1 MAELLLCEDFIDFH
15 LIGVN
20 SSFDTSTQF
29 IFHLNSTFETHF
41 QRIKDLDIWLD
52 DHMYYFE
59 TYAWLDD
66 HMYYFETYA
75 WLDDANKIDYHI
87 IKNTPNQSESK
98 KNEVDLSNLFKES
111 IILVPNYKDCNYVVK
126 ISGWEDDIQNLVLPF
141 EEKDFIKQIKK
152 IDIDLISIAEQL
164 VF

>member
-66 HMYYFETYA
+66 
-75 WLDDANKIDYHI
+75 ANKIDYHI

-111 IILVPNYKDCNYVVK
+111 ILLVPNYKDCNYIVK
-126 ISGWEDDIQNLVLPF
+126 VAGWEDDIHNLQLPF
-141 EEKDFIKQIKK
+141 VENEFIKVIKK
-152 IDIDLISIAEQL
+152 IDIDLISTADRL

>member
-1 MAELLLCEDFIDFH
+1 MAELLLFEDLIDFH

-29 IFHLNSTFETHF
+29 IFHLNSTFEMRF
-41 QRIKDLDIWLD
+41 KRIKDLDIYLD
-52 DHMYYFE
+52 NHTYFFE
-59 TYAWLDD
+59 TYEWLD
-66 HMYYFETYA
+66 E
-75 WLDDANKIDYHI
+75 ANKIDYYI
-87 IKNTPNQSESK
+87 IKNTPNQSDSK

-126 ISGWEDDIQNLVLPF
+126 VSSWEDDIDNLQLPF
-141 EEKDFIKQIKK
+141 YEKDFIKMIKK
-152 IDIDLISIAEQL
+152 IDVDLIAVADRL

>member
-66 HMYYFETYA
+66 
-75 WLDDANKIDYHI
+75 ANKIDYHI

-111 IILVPNYKDCNYVVK
+111 IILVPNYKD
-126 ISGWEDDIQNLVLPF
+126 
-141 EEKDFIKQIKK
+141 
-152 IDIDLISIAEQL
+152 
-164 VF
+164 

>member
-41 QRIKDLDIWLD
+41 QRIKDLDIRLD
-52 DHMYYFE
+52 EHTYFFE
-59 TYAWLDD
+59 TYQWLD
-66 HMYYFETYA
+66 E
-75 WLDDANKIDYHI
+75 ANKIDYHI
-87 IKNTPNQSESK
+87 IKNTPNQSDFK